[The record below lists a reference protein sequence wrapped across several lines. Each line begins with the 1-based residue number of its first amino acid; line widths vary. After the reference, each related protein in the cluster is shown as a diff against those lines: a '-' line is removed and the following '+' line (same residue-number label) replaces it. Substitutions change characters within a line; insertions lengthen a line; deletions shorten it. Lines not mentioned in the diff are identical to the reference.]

1 MAVRWCCNSVARN
14 LRSIQTGFRS
24 GDRNCGR
31 CSDSVDRI
39 RKLTDGSQTVARC
52 DLPMIRRRWDH
63 RRYRW
68 AGHYLKWNGIRCPIA
83 IVIGYRR
90 LSPIG
95 YRIEN
100 RSLTESR
107 NR

>member
-1 MAVRWCCNSVARN
+1 MEVRWRCSSVDPI
-14 LRSIQTGFRS
+14 LHSIQTGFRS

-39 RKLTDGSQTVARC
+39 RKLTDGFPKVARSG
-52 DLPMIRRRWDH
+52 LPRNHQRWDH

-68 AGHYLKWNGIRCPIA
+68 AGHYLKWNGIRFPIL
-83 IVIGYRR
+83 IVIGYWR

-95 YRIEN
+95 YRTRN